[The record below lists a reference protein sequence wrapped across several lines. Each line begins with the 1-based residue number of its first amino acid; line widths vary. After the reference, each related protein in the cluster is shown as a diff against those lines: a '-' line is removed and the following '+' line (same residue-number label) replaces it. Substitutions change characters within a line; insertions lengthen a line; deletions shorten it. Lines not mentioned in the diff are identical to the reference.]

1 MFWIWILG
9 FVLSILILLWIRL
22 GVLDYYTNERP
33 KFVKRGLFILF
44 CVLAAIPIIGIIEFG
59 FLIIL
64 YIVFRLEDDW
74 VLKDS
79 KISKFL
85 EG

>member
-9 FVLSILILLWIRL
+9 FVLSVLILLWIRL
-22 GVLDYYTNERP
+22 GILDDWTKERP

-44 CVLAAIPIIGIIEFG
+44 CVLAAIPCMGIAEFCC
-59 FLIIL
+59 LVVY
-64 YIVFRLEDDW
+64 YIMARLNDDW
-74 VLKDS
+74 ILKDS
-79 KISKFL
+79 KISKFV